1 MEENMSNNTHDEQLL
16 KKLAAA
22 MSANPRAT
30 TQELAAAAGISRATF
45 NRFCGTRENLVEM
58 ILGQAQQSFRAIIDL
73 AGKEVT
79 DYSAAISALIEAH
92 FENQEYLVFICEA
105 QNSLEN
111 AYWESYLETLD
122 GFFLNG
128 QKAGA
133 FQLDFSNQMLTE
145 LFLSMV
151 CGMIDAR
158 HRGRVAVS
166 GMENK
171 MLAFFLNGIS
181 EK

>member
-1 MEENMSNNTHDEQLL
+1 MT
-16 KKLAAA
+16 
-22 MSANPRAT
+22 ANPRGT
-30 TQELAAAAGISRATF
+30 TQDLAVAAGISRATF
-45 NRFCGTRENLVEM
+45 NRFCGTREKLVEM
-58 ILGQAQQSFRAIIDL
+58 ILGQAGASFQAIIDL

-79 DYSAAISALIEAH
+79 DYQAAVSDLIAAH
-92 FENQEYLVFICEA
+92 FENQEYLVFICQA
-105 QNSLEN
+105 QNILEN
-111 AYWESYLETLD
+111 TYWDSYLEALD
-122 GFFLNG
+122 GFFLRG

-151 CGMIDAR
+151 CGLIDAR
-158 HRGRVAVS
+158 HRGRVAAS

>member
-1 MEENMSNNTHDEQLL
+1 MEGNMSNDTHDEQLL
-16 KKLAAA
+16 KKLASA
-22 MSANPRAT
+22 MTANPRAT

-45 NRFCGTRENLVEM
+45 NRFCGTREKLMEM
-58 ILGQAQQSFRAIIDL
+58 ILGKAQQSLQAIIDL
-73 AGKEVT
+73 AGKEVA
-79 DYSAAISALIEAH
+79 DYQAAISSLIEAH
-92 FENQEYLVFICEA
+92 FENQEYLVFICGV

-111 AYWESYLETLD
+111 AYWDSYLEALD
-122 GFFLNG
+122 VFFLNG

-151 CGMIDAR
+151 CGMIDAKY
-158 HRGRVAVS
+158 RGRVAAS

-171 MLAFFLNGIS
+171 MLAFFLNGILVS
-181 EK
+181 